1 MEMKVLIC
9 VLSSQTCIN
18 FKILTKVQKET
29 CFKSIHPDISG
40 LKFYYGKPVYK
51 DTDLD
56 WYFDCLDNITNIG
69 HKTLKAFERALLKE
83 WDYLFRPNSSLFVNQ
98 NKLIEFLQDKPRL
111 NFASGING
119 LSPENILFLAGSGYI
134 ISRDV
139 VQLIVDNKDLWN
151 HNYIDDVAISELMQ
165 RLGVVF
171 DRTYRSMGIKV
182 TKEGFDVW
190 QNNNATVSLHKFSKL
205 TDIPF
210 LTDHFHIRVNNA
222 NGKDRNTDI
231 QLMKEL
237 NKIFKDD

>member
-1 MEMKVLIC
+1 MKIFIC
-9 VLSSQTCIN
+9 VLSAQTCIN
-18 FKILTKVQKET
+18 YKLLTKVQKET
-29 CFKSIHPDISG
+29 CFKSIHQDING
-40 LKFYYGKPVYK
+40 LKFYFGTPKLP

-56 WYFDCLDNITNIG
+56 WYFDCSDDLHSIG
-69 HKTLKAFERALLKE
+69 YKTIKAFERALLTD

-98 NKLIEFLQDKPRL
+98 SKLIEFLQDKPRL

-119 LSPENILFLAGSGYI
+119 IGVDKILFLNGSGYVL
-134 ISRDV
+134 SRDV

-165 RLGVVF
+165 RLGIVF

-237 NKIFKDD
+237 NKILL